1 MPELRVVAVSNDGTR
16 LVLKAADSTEYTL
29 PIDERLRA
37 AVRGDRPRLGQ
48 IEIEVESHL
57 RPRDIQA
64 RIRAGATA
72 EEVAQLAGIP
82 VDRVRRFE
90 GPVLAE
96 RAFMAERARKTPVR
110 RPGENAGP
118 QLGEAVQE
126 RLLLRGAE
134 KDTVQW
140 DSWRR
145 DDGTWEVLLVY
156 RVAGEP
162 HSASWTYD
170 PPRRL
175 VQAVDDEAR
184 SLIGESDD
192 LAAPEPSFPF
202 VPRIARLPR
211 DRPLDRAR
219 GTSRPSL
226 PPLRARRGDRASERD
241 SLTSLLEAVPSFRGD
256 MVVPGTA
263 LRARTAGGA
272 RRANR
277 RRRSPRPPRPRPV
290 PPTRTS
296 SCPARSAATATGS
309 SAPPTAR
316 PRRTASVRAAARR
329 SRAGTRSCS
338 ARGARSRSS
347 GLRQSDRSHAT
358 VSPVSACC
366 RLATVR
372 RRQVGIVRCGPVS
385 FRRGPGARATATGGR
400 APRRPGGPASE
411 DHSDH
416 EPTYRA
422 AGMPATASASTSWA
436 PETPEPQ

>member
-37 AVRGDRPRLGQ
+37 AVRNDRARLGQ

-64 RIRAGATA
+64 RIRAGASA

-110 RPGENAGP
+110 RPGENTGP

-134 KDTVQW
+134 KDTAQW

-184 SLIGESDD
+184 ALIGETDD
-192 LAAPEPSFPF
+192 SIAQEPSFPF

-211 DRPLDRAR
+211 DRPLDRALDR
-219 GTSRPSL
+219 QIERPGTAVPSSDTDDT
-226 PPLRARRGDRASERD
+226 GERD

-256 MVVPGTA
+256 MVVPERPAQPEPAAIEPAQEPDEAEEPVAPAASAGAGSAYADVLMPRSVAGHRERLTGTTDRQA
-263 LRARTAGGA
+263 EADGVRPG
-272 RRANR
+272 RRAA
-277 RRRSPRPPRPRPV
+277 V
-290 PPTRTS
+290 PS
-296 SCPARSAATATGS
+296 WDEI
-309 SAPPTAR
+309 
-316 PRRTASVRAAARR
+316 VF
-329 SRAGTRSCS
+329 GTR
-338 ARGARSRSS
+338 RKK
-347 GLRQSDRSHAT
+347 QD
-358 VSPVSACC
+358 
-366 RLATVR
+366 
-372 RRQVGIVRCGPVS
+372 
-385 FRRGPGARATATGGR
+385 
-400 APRRPGGPASE
+400 
-411 DHSDH
+411 
-416 EPTYRA
+416 
-422 AGMPATASASTSWA
+422 
-436 PETPEPQ
+436 

>member
-110 RPGENAGP
+110 RPGENSGP
-118 QLGEAVQE
+118 LLGEAVQE
-126 RLLLRGAE
+126 RLVLRGAD

-156 RVAGEP
+156 LVAGEP

-192 LAAPEPSFPF
+192 LAVPEPSFPF

-211 DRPLDRAR
+211 DRPLDRSADR
-219 GTSRPSL
+219 DRERPSL
-226 PPLRARRGDRASERD
+226 PAQSSEPAEESAGERD

-256 MVVPGTA
+256 MVVPERPA
-263 LRARTAGGA
+263 EVPEEPPAPEPAEEEPPAPAASAGSAYADVLMPRSVGSHRDRLIGA
-272 RRANR
+272 TDRQAEADGVRPGRRAA
-277 RRRSPRPPRPRPV
+277 V
-290 PPTRTS
+290 PS
-296 SCPARSAATATGS
+296 WDEI
-309 SAPPTAR
+309 
-316 PRRTASVRAAARR
+316 VF
-329 SRAGTRSCS
+329 GTR
-338 ARGARSRSS
+338 RKK
-347 GLRQSDRSHAT
+347 Q
-358 VSPVSACC
+358 
-366 RLATVR
+366 
-372 RRQVGIVRCGPVS
+372 
-385 FRRGPGARATATGGR
+385 
-400 APRRPGGPASE
+400 E
-411 DHSDH
+411 
-416 EPTYRA
+416 
-422 AGMPATASASTSWA
+422 
-436 PETPEPQ
+436 

>member
-37 AVRGDRPRLGQ
+37 AVRNDRARLGQ

-64 RIRAGATA
+64 RIRAGASA
-72 EEVAQLAGIP
+72 EEVAQFAGIP

-110 RPGENAGP
+110 RPGENTGP

-126 RLLLRGAE
+126 RLLLRGADRE
-134 KDTVQW
+134 TVQW

-170 PPRRL
+170 APRRL

-184 SLIGESDD
+184 SLIGETDD
-192 LAAPEPSFPF
+192 VAAPEPSFPF

-211 DRPLDRAR
+211 DRPLDRALDR
-219 GTSRPSL
+219 QIERPA
-226 PPLRARRGDRASERD
+226 PPPPPEPEERIGGVTASERD

-256 MVVPGTA
+256 MVVPERPAPPEPPAIEPAAQEPEAEEPPAASAGAGSAYADVLMPRAVAGHRDRLTGTTDRQA
-263 LRARTAGGA
+263 EADGVRPG
-272 RRANR
+272 RRAA
-277 RRRSPRPPRPRPV
+277 V
-290 PPTRTS
+290 PS
-296 SCPARSAATATGS
+296 WDEI
-309 SAPPTAR
+309 
-316 PRRTASVRAAARR
+316 VF
-329 SRAGTRSCS
+329 GTR
-338 ARGARSRSS
+338 RKK
-347 GLRQSDRSHAT
+347 QD
-358 VSPVSACC
+358 
-366 RLATVR
+366 
-372 RRQVGIVRCGPVS
+372 
-385 FRRGPGARATATGGR
+385 
-400 APRRPGGPASE
+400 
-411 DHSDH
+411 
-416 EPTYRA
+416 
-422 AGMPATASASTSWA
+422 
-436 PETPEPQ
+436 

>member
-37 AVRGDRPRLGQ
+37 AVRNDRARLGQ

-64 RIRAGATA
+64 RIRAGASA
-72 EEVAQLAGIP
+72 EEVAQMAGIP

-110 RPGENAGP
+110 RPGENSGP
-118 QLGEAVQE
+118 LLGEAVAE

-134 KDTVQW
+134 KDTTQW

-184 SLIGESDD
+184 SLIGETDD
-192 LAAPEPSFPF
+192 TPEPSFPF

-211 DRPLDRAR
+211 DRDRPIV
-219 GTSRPSL
+219 PS
-226 PPLRARRGDRASERD
+226 PAPEPAEESIERD

-256 MVVPGTA
+256 LVVPE
-263 LRARTAGGA
+263 
-272 RRANR
+272 
-277 RRRSPRPPRPRPV
+277 
-290 PPTRTS
+290 
-296 SCPARSAATATGS
+296 
-309 SAPPTAR
+309 
-316 PRRTASVRAAARR
+316 
-329 SRAGTRSCS
+329 
-338 ARGARSRSS
+338 
-347 GLRQSDRSHAT
+347 
-358 VSPVSACC
+358 
-366 RLATVR
+366 
-372 RRQVGIVRCGPVS
+372 
-385 FRRGPGARATATGGR
+385 RAT
-400 APRRPGGPASE
+400 PV
-411 DHSDH
+411 
-416 EPTYRA
+416 
-422 AGMPATASASTSWA
+422 
-436 PETPEPQ
+436 ETPEAEEASGATAAPEAEEPPAPAASAGSAYADVLMPRSVSGHRDRLVGSTDRQAEADGVRPGRRAAVPSWDEIVFGTRRKKKD

>member
-37 AVRGDRPRLGQ
+37 AVRNDRARLGQ

-64 RIRAGATA
+64 RIRAGASA
-72 EEVAQLAGIP
+72 EEVAQFAGIP

-110 RPGENAGP
+110 RPGENTGP

-126 RLLLRGAE
+126 RLLLRGADKE
-134 KDTVQW
+134 TVQW

-184 SLIGESDD
+184 SLIGETDD
-192 LAAPEPSFPF
+192 DAVPEPSFPF

-211 DRPLDRAR
+211 DRPLDRALDR
-219 GTSRPSL
+219 QIERPT
-226 PPLRARRGDRASERD
+226 PPAPEPEERLSGVSAGERD

-256 MVVPGTA
+256 MVVPERPQQPEPPAIEPAAQEPEADEPPAAAASAGAGSAYADVLMPRAVAGHRDRLTGTTDRQA
-263 LRARTAGGA
+263 EADGVRPG
-272 RRANR
+272 RRAA
-277 RRRSPRPPRPRPV
+277 V
-290 PPTRTS
+290 PS
-296 SCPARSAATATGS
+296 WDEI
-309 SAPPTAR
+309 
-316 PRRTASVRAAARR
+316 VF
-329 SRAGTRSCS
+329 GTR
-338 ARGARSRSS
+338 RKK
-347 GLRQSDRSHAT
+347 QD
-358 VSPVSACC
+358 
-366 RLATVR
+366 
-372 RRQVGIVRCGPVS
+372 
-385 FRRGPGARATATGGR
+385 
-400 APRRPGGPASE
+400 
-411 DHSDH
+411 
-416 EPTYRA
+416 
-422 AGMPATASASTSWA
+422 
-436 PETPEPQ
+436 

>member
-37 AVRGDRPRLGQ
+37 AVRNDRARLGQ

-64 RIRAGATA
+64 RIRAGASA

-110 RPGENAGP
+110 RPGENTGP

-126 RLLLRGAE
+126 RLLLRGAD
-134 KDTVQW
+134 KDSVQW

-156 RVAGEP
+156 LVAGEP

-192 LAAPEPSFPF
+192 TITTVPEPSFPF

-211 DRPLDRAR
+211 DRPLDRALDR
-219 GTSRPSL
+219 QLERPA
-226 PPLRARRGDRASERD
+226 PPPEPVVDESD

-256 MVVPGTA
+256 MVVPERPTAPPEPPETEPATEPEVEEPPAPAASAGAGSAYADVLMPRTVAGHRDRLTGTTDRQA
-263 LRARTAGGA
+263 EADGVRPG
-272 RRANR
+272 RRAA
-277 RRRSPRPPRPRPV
+277 V
-290 PPTRTS
+290 PS
-296 SCPARSAATATGS
+296 WDEI
-309 SAPPTAR
+309 
-316 PRRTASVRAAARR
+316 VF
-329 SRAGTRSCS
+329 GTR
-338 ARGARSRSS
+338 RKK
-347 GLRQSDRSHAT
+347 QD
-358 VSPVSACC
+358 
-366 RLATVR
+366 
-372 RRQVGIVRCGPVS
+372 
-385 FRRGPGARATATGGR
+385 
-400 APRRPGGPASE
+400 
-411 DHSDH
+411 
-416 EPTYRA
+416 
-422 AGMPATASASTSWA
+422 
-436 PETPEPQ
+436 

>member
-16 LVLKAADSTEYTL
+16 LVLKAADATEYTL

-110 RPGENAGP
+110 RPGENSGP
-118 QLGEAVQE
+118 LLGEAVQE
-126 RLLLRGAE
+126 RLLLRGAD

-162 HSASWTYD
+162 HAASWTYD

-192 LAAPEPSFPF
+192 PAVPEPSFPF

-211 DRPLDRAR
+211 DRPLDRSLDR
-219 GTSRPSL
+219 ERPSL
-226 PPLRARRGDRASERD
+226 PAPAPEPAEESVGERD

-256 MVVPGTA
+256 MVVPERPAEPTEEPVA
-263 LRARTAGGA
+263 EPAAEEPPAPAASAGSAYADVLMPRSVGSHRDRLVGA
-272 RRANR
+272 TDRQAEADGVRPGRRAA
-277 RRRSPRPPRPRPV
+277 V
-290 PPTRTS
+290 PS
-296 SCPARSAATATGS
+296 WDEI
-309 SAPPTAR
+309 
-316 PRRTASVRAAARR
+316 VF
-329 SRAGTRSCS
+329 GTR
-338 ARGARSRSS
+338 RKK
-347 GLRQSDRSHAT
+347 Q
-358 VSPVSACC
+358 
-366 RLATVR
+366 
-372 RRQVGIVRCGPVS
+372 
-385 FRRGPGARATATGGR
+385 
-400 APRRPGGPASE
+400 E
-411 DHSDH
+411 
-416 EPTYRA
+416 
-422 AGMPATASASTSWA
+422 
-436 PETPEPQ
+436 

>member
-72 EEVAQLAGIP
+72 EEVAQMAGIP

-110 RPGENAGP
+110 RPGENSGP
-118 QLGEAVQE
+118 PLGEAVQE
-126 RLLLRGAE
+126 RLLLRGAD

-184 SLIGESDD
+184 SLIGETDD
-192 LAAPEPSFPF
+192 LSAPEPSFPF

-211 DRPLDRAR
+211 DRPLDRPER
-219 GTSRPSL
+219 ERPSL
-226 PPLRARRGDRASERD
+226 PAQASEPLEETTGERD

-256 MVVPGTA
+256 LVVPELPPAETEEEA
-263 LRARTAGGA
+263 VVVAEVEEEEPPASAASAGSAYADVLMPRSVGSHRDRLIGA
-272 RRANR
+272 TDRQAEADGVRPGRRAA
-277 RRRSPRPPRPRPV
+277 V
-290 PPTRTS
+290 PS
-296 SCPARSAATATGS
+296 WDEI
-309 SAPPTAR
+309 
-316 PRRTASVRAAARR
+316 VF
-329 SRAGTRSCS
+329 GTR
-338 ARGARSRSS
+338 RKK
-347 GLRQSDRSHAT
+347 Q
-358 VSPVSACC
+358 
-366 RLATVR
+366 
-372 RRQVGIVRCGPVS
+372 
-385 FRRGPGARATATGGR
+385 
-400 APRRPGGPASE
+400 E
-411 DHSDH
+411 
-416 EPTYRA
+416 
-422 AGMPATASASTSWA
+422 
-436 PETPEPQ
+436 

>member
-37 AVRGDRPRLGQ
+37 AVRNDRARLGQ

-64 RIRAGATA
+64 RIRAGASA

-96 RAFMAERARKTPVR
+96 RAFMAERARKTAVR

-156 RVAGEP
+156 RVAGEA

-184 SLIGESDD
+184 ALIGDTDD
-192 LAAPEPSFPF
+192 TVIAQEPSFPF

-211 DRPLDRAR
+211 DRQERAAL
-219 GTSRPSL
+219 GPGPS
-226 PPLRARRGDRASERD
+226 AAEETAETEERD
-241 SLTSLLEAVPSFRGD
+241 SLTSLLEAVPNFRGD
-256 MVVPGTA
+256 LVVPERPVQPEPPA
-263 LRARTAGGA
+263 AEPVRQDQESDAEEPVAPAASAGGA
-272 RRANR
+272 GAGTAYADVLMPRSVSGHRDRLTGTTDRQAEADGVRPGRRAA
-277 RRRSPRPPRPRPV
+277 V
-290 PPTRTS
+290 PS
-296 SCPARSAATATGS
+296 WDEI
-309 SAPPTAR
+309 
-316 PRRTASVRAAARR
+316 VF
-329 SRAGTRSCS
+329 GTR
-338 ARGARSRSS
+338 RKKK
-347 GLRQSDRSHAT
+347 
-358 VSPVSACC
+358 
-366 RLATVR
+366 
-372 RRQVGIVRCGPVS
+372 
-385 FRRGPGARATATGGR
+385 
-400 APRRPGGPASE
+400 E
-411 DHSDH
+411 
-416 EPTYRA
+416 
-422 AGMPATASASTSWA
+422 
-436 PETPEPQ
+436 

>member
-1 MPELRVVAVSNDGTR
+1 MTSAGTTREVPMPELRVVAVSNDGTR

-37 AVRGDRPRLGQ
+37 AVRNDRARLGQ

-64 RIRAGATA
+64 RIRAGASA

-110 RPGENAGP
+110 RPGENTGP
-118 QLGEAVQE
+118 QLGEAVAE

-134 KDTVQW
+134 KDTTQW

-184 SLIGESDD
+184 ALIGEADD
-192 LAAPEPSFPF
+192 TPEPSFPF

-211 DRPLDRAR
+211 DRDRDRDRDRMSAER
-219 GTSRPSL
+219 GGEESDSAPVS
-226 PPLRARRGDRASERD
+226 ASASADEGVGGERD
-241 SLTSLLEAVPSFRGD
+241 SLTSLLEAVPNFRGD
-256 MVVPGTA
+256 MVVPEAPVASAAQQDEPDEEPEAVEPPAPAASAGSAYADVLMPRSVAGHRDRLTGTTDRQA
-263 LRARTAGGA
+263 EADGVRPG
-272 RRANR
+272 RRAA
-277 RRRSPRPPRPRPV
+277 V
-290 PPTRTS
+290 PS
-296 SCPARSAATATGS
+296 WDEI
-309 SAPPTAR
+309 
-316 PRRTASVRAAARR
+316 VF
-329 SRAGTRSCS
+329 GTR
-338 ARGARSRSS
+338 RKK
-347 GLRQSDRSHAT
+347 Q
-358 VSPVSACC
+358 
-366 RLATVR
+366 
-372 RRQVGIVRCGPVS
+372 
-385 FRRGPGARATATGGR
+385 
-400 APRRPGGPASE
+400 E
-411 DHSDH
+411 
-416 EPTYRA
+416 
-422 AGMPATASASTSWA
+422 
-436 PETPEPQ
+436 

>member
-37 AVRGDRPRLGQ
+37 AVRNDRARLGQ

-64 RIRAGATA
+64 RIRAGASA
-72 EEVAQLAGIP
+72 EEVAQFAGIP

-110 RPGENAGP
+110 RPGENTGP

-126 RLLLRGAE
+126 RLLLRGADRE
-134 KDTVQW
+134 TVQW

-170 PPRRL
+170 APRRL

-184 SLIGESDD
+184 SLIGETDD
-192 LAAPEPSFPF
+192 VAAPEPSFPF

-211 DRPLDRAR
+211 DRPLDRALDR
-219 GTSRPSL
+219 QMERPA
-226 PPLRARRGDRASERD
+226 PPPAPEPEERIGGVTASERD

-256 MVVPGTA
+256 MVVPERPAPPEPPAIEPAAQEPEADDPPAPAASAGAGSAYADVLMPRAVAGHRDRLTGTTDRQA
-263 LRARTAGGA
+263 EADGVRPG
-272 RRANR
+272 RRAA
-277 RRRSPRPPRPRPV
+277 V
-290 PPTRTS
+290 PS
-296 SCPARSAATATGS
+296 WDEI
-309 SAPPTAR
+309 
-316 PRRTASVRAAARR
+316 VF
-329 SRAGTRSCS
+329 GTR
-338 ARGARSRSS
+338 RKK
-347 GLRQSDRSHAT
+347 QD
-358 VSPVSACC
+358 
-366 RLATVR
+366 
-372 RRQVGIVRCGPVS
+372 
-385 FRRGPGARATATGGR
+385 
-400 APRRPGGPASE
+400 
-411 DHSDH
+411 
-416 EPTYRA
+416 
-422 AGMPATASASTSWA
+422 
-436 PETPEPQ
+436 

>member
-37 AVRGDRPRLGQ
+37 AVRNDRARLGQ

-64 RIRAGATA
+64 RIRAGASA

-110 RPGENAGP
+110 RPGENSGP

-156 RVAGEP
+156 RVAGEV
-162 HSASWTYD
+162 HTASWTYD

-184 SLIGESDD
+184 ALIGETDD
-192 LAAPEPSFPF
+192 TIAAAPEPSFPF

-211 DRPLDRAR
+211 DRPLDRALDR
-219 GTSRPSL
+219 QIDRSDRQL
-226 PPLRARRGDRASERD
+226 ERAPAPVEPEEERD

-256 MVVPGTA
+256 MVVPEPPDTEPSEEVEAEEPPAPAASAGA
-263 LRARTAGGA
+263 GSAYADVLMPRAVSGHRDRLHGA
-272 RRANR
+272 TDRQAEADGVRPGRRAA
-277 RRRSPRPPRPRPV
+277 V
-290 PPTRTS
+290 PS
-296 SCPARSAATATGS
+296 WDEI
-309 SAPPTAR
+309 
-316 PRRTASVRAAARR
+316 VF
-329 SRAGTRSCS
+329 GTR
-338 ARGARSRSS
+338 RKK
-347 GLRQSDRSHAT
+347 QD
-358 VSPVSACC
+358 
-366 RLATVR
+366 
-372 RRQVGIVRCGPVS
+372 
-385 FRRGPGARATATGGR
+385 
-400 APRRPGGPASE
+400 
-411 DHSDH
+411 
-416 EPTYRA
+416 
-422 AGMPATASASTSWA
+422 
-436 PETPEPQ
+436 

>member
-110 RPGENAGP
+110 RPGENSGP
-118 QLGEAVQE
+118 PLGEAVQE

-192 LAAPEPSFPF
+192 LAVPEPSFPF

-211 DRPLDRAR
+211 ERSMDRALER
-219 GTSRPSL
+219 TDRERPSL
-226 PPLRARRGDRASERD
+226 PAQSSEPAEENTGERD

-256 MVVPGTA
+256 MVVPERNPEAPDEPGEEAA
-263 LRARTAGGA
+263 LEEPPAPAASAGSAYADVLMPRSVGSHRDRLTGA
-272 RRANR
+272 TDRQAEADGVRPGRRAA
-277 RRRSPRPPRPRPV
+277 V
-290 PPTRTS
+290 PS
-296 SCPARSAATATGS
+296 WDEI
-309 SAPPTAR
+309 
-316 PRRTASVRAAARR
+316 VF
-329 SRAGTRSCS
+329 GTR
-338 ARGARSRSS
+338 RKK
-347 GLRQSDRSHAT
+347 Q
-358 VSPVSACC
+358 
-366 RLATVR
+366 
-372 RRQVGIVRCGPVS
+372 
-385 FRRGPGARATATGGR
+385 
-400 APRRPGGPASE
+400 E
-411 DHSDH
+411 
-416 EPTYRA
+416 
-422 AGMPATASASTSWA
+422 
-436 PETPEPQ
+436 

>member
-37 AVRGDRPRLGQ
+37 AVRNDRARLGQ

-64 RIRAGATA
+64 RIRAGASA
-72 EEVAQLAGIP
+72 EEVAQFAGIP

-110 RPGENAGP
+110 RPGENTGP

-126 RLLLRGAE
+126 RLLLRGADR
-134 KDTVQW
+134 DTVQW

-156 RVAGEP
+156 RVASEP

-184 SLIGESDD
+184 SLIGETDD
-192 LAAPEPSFPF
+192 VAAPEPSFPF

-211 DRPLDRAR
+211 DRPLDR
-219 GTSRPSL
+219 SL
-226 PPLRARRGDRASERD
+226 DRQLERSAAPLSEPEERVGGVSASERD

-256 MVVPGTA
+256 MIVPELPSQPEPPALEPASQAEPEADEPPAAAASAAGAGSAYADVLMPRAVAGHRDRLTGTTDRQA
-263 LRARTAGGA
+263 EADGVRPG
-272 RRANR
+272 RRAA
-277 RRRSPRPPRPRPV
+277 V
-290 PPTRTS
+290 PS
-296 SCPARSAATATGS
+296 WDEI
-309 SAPPTAR
+309 
-316 PRRTASVRAAARR
+316 VF
-329 SRAGTRSCS
+329 GTR
-338 ARGARSRSS
+338 RKK
-347 GLRQSDRSHAT
+347 QD
-358 VSPVSACC
+358 
-366 RLATVR
+366 
-372 RRQVGIVRCGPVS
+372 
-385 FRRGPGARATATGGR
+385 
-400 APRRPGGPASE
+400 
-411 DHSDH
+411 
-416 EPTYRA
+416 
-422 AGMPATASASTSWA
+422 
-436 PETPEPQ
+436 

>member
-37 AVRGDRPRLGQ
+37 AVRNDRARLGQ

-64 RIRAGATA
+64 RIRAGASA
-72 EEVAQLAGIP
+72 EEVAQFAGIP

-110 RPGENAGP
+110 RPGENTGP

-126 RLLLRGAE
+126 RLLLRGADKE
-134 KDTVQW
+134 TVQW

-184 SLIGESDD
+184 SLIGETDD
-192 LAAPEPSFPF
+192 VAAPEPSFPF

-211 DRPLDRAR
+211 DRPLDRALDR
-219 GTSRPSL
+219 QIERPA
-226 PPLRARRGDRASERD
+226 PPPPPEPEERIGGVTASERD

-256 MVVPGTA
+256 MVVPERPLPPEPPAIEPAVQEPEAEEPPAASAGAGSAYADVLMPRAVAGHRDRLTGTTDRQA
-263 LRARTAGGA
+263 EADGVRPG
-272 RRANR
+272 RRAA
-277 RRRSPRPPRPRPV
+277 V
-290 PPTRTS
+290 PS
-296 SCPARSAATATGS
+296 WDEI
-309 SAPPTAR
+309 
-316 PRRTASVRAAARR
+316 VF
-329 SRAGTRSCS
+329 GTR
-338 ARGARSRSS
+338 RKK
-347 GLRQSDRSHAT
+347 QD
-358 VSPVSACC
+358 
-366 RLATVR
+366 
-372 RRQVGIVRCGPVS
+372 
-385 FRRGPGARATATGGR
+385 
-400 APRRPGGPASE
+400 
-411 DHSDH
+411 
-416 EPTYRA
+416 
-422 AGMPATASASTSWA
+422 
-436 PETPEPQ
+436 

>member
-37 AVRGDRPRLGQ
+37 AVRNDRARLGQ

-64 RIRAGATA
+64 RIRAGASA

-110 RPGENAGP
+110 RPGENTGP
-118 QLGEAVQE
+118 QLGEAVAE
-126 RLLLRGAE
+126 RLLLRGAD
-134 KDTVQW
+134 KDSVQW

-156 RVAGEP
+156 RVATEP

-184 SLIGESDD
+184 ALIGETDD
-192 LAAPEPSFPF
+192 SPEPSFPF

-211 DRPLDRAR
+211 DRPLDR
-219 GTSRPSL
+219 TLDRPQTAER
-226 PPLRARRGDRASERD
+226 PASPATPEEEVPAASASAAVEETEERDPRD

-256 MVVPGTA
+256 LVVPEPKTPPDDEPATEPEVEEEAAPAASAGAGSAYADVLMPRAVAGHRDRLTGTTDRQA
-263 LRARTAGGA
+263 EADGVRPG
-272 RRANR
+272 RRAA
-277 RRRSPRPPRPRPV
+277 V
-290 PPTRTS
+290 PS
-296 SCPARSAATATGS
+296 WDEI
-309 SAPPTAR
+309 
-316 PRRTASVRAAARR
+316 VF
-329 SRAGTRSCS
+329 GTRRKKPD
-338 ARGARSRSS
+338 A
-347 GLRQSDRSHAT
+347 
-358 VSPVSACC
+358 
-366 RLATVR
+366 
-372 RRQVGIVRCGPVS
+372 
-385 FRRGPGARATATGGR
+385 
-400 APRRPGGPASE
+400 
-411 DHSDH
+411 
-416 EPTYRA
+416 
-422 AGMPATASASTSWA
+422 
-436 PETPEPQ
+436 

>member
-37 AVRGDRPRLGQ
+37 AVRNDRARLGQ

-64 RIRAGATA
+64 RIRAGASA
-72 EEVAQLAGIP
+72 EEVAQFAGIP

-110 RPGENAGP
+110 RPGENTGP

-126 RLLLRGAE
+126 RLLLRGADKE
-134 KDTVQW
+134 TVQW

-184 SLIGESDD
+184 SLIGETDD
-192 LAAPEPSFPF
+192 VAAPEPSFPF

-211 DRPLDRAR
+211 DRPLDRALDR
-219 GTSRPSL
+219 QMERPTA
-226 PPLRARRGDRASERD
+226 PPPPPEPEEHISAGERD

-256 MVVPGTA
+256 MVVPERPTQPEPPAIEPAAQEPEADEPPAAAASAGAGSAYADVLMPRAVAGHRDRLTGTTDRQA
-263 LRARTAGGA
+263 EADGVRPG
-272 RRANR
+272 RRAA
-277 RRRSPRPPRPRPV
+277 V
-290 PPTRTS
+290 PTWDEI
-296 SCPARSAATATGS
+296 
-309 SAPPTAR
+309 
-316 PRRTASVRAAARR
+316 VF
-329 SRAGTRSCS
+329 GTR
-338 ARGARSRSS
+338 RKK
-347 GLRQSDRSHAT
+347 QD
-358 VSPVSACC
+358 
-366 RLATVR
+366 
-372 RRQVGIVRCGPVS
+372 
-385 FRRGPGARATATGGR
+385 
-400 APRRPGGPASE
+400 
-411 DHSDH
+411 
-416 EPTYRA
+416 
-422 AGMPATASASTSWA
+422 
-436 PETPEPQ
+436 

>member
-37 AVRGDRPRLGQ
+37 AVRNDRARLGQ

-64 RIRAGATA
+64 RIRAGASA

-110 RPGENAGP
+110 RPGENSGP

-134 KDTVQW
+134 KDTTQW

-156 RVAGEP
+156 RVAGEV
-162 HSASWTYD
+162 HTASWTYD

-184 SLIGESDD
+184 ALIGETDD
-192 LAAPEPSFPF
+192 TIAAAPEPSFPF

-211 DRPLDRAR
+211 DRPLDRALDR
-219 GTSRPSL
+219 QIDRSDRQL
-226 PPLRARRGDRASERD
+226 ERAHAAVEPEDERD

-256 MVVPGTA
+256 MIVPDQPDSEPSEEVEAEEPPAPAASAGAGSAYADVLMPRAVSGHRDRLTGTTDRQA
-263 LRARTAGGA
+263 EADGVRPG
-272 RRANR
+272 RRAA
-277 RRRSPRPPRPRPV
+277 V
-290 PPTRTS
+290 PS
-296 SCPARSAATATGS
+296 WDEI
-309 SAPPTAR
+309 
-316 PRRTASVRAAARR
+316 VF
-329 SRAGTRSCS
+329 GTR
-338 ARGARSRSS
+338 RKK
-347 GLRQSDRSHAT
+347 QD
-358 VSPVSACC
+358 
-366 RLATVR
+366 
-372 RRQVGIVRCGPVS
+372 
-385 FRRGPGARATATGGR
+385 
-400 APRRPGGPASE
+400 
-411 DHSDH
+411 
-416 EPTYRA
+416 
-422 AGMPATASASTSWA
+422 
-436 PETPEPQ
+436 

>member
-110 RPGENAGP
+110 RPGENSGP
-118 QLGEAVQE
+118 LLGEAVQE

-175 VQAVDDEAR
+175 VQAFDDEAR

-192 LAAPEPSFPF
+192 LGSPEPSFPF

-211 DRPLDRAR
+211 DRPLDRALER
-219 GTSRPSL
+219 GPSL
-226 PPLRARRGDRASERD
+226 PSQAPEPAEESTGERD

-256 MVVPGTA
+256 LVVPERPAESTEEPPETEPEA
-263 LRARTAGGA
+263 EEPPAPAASAGSAYADVLMPRSVASHRDRLVGA
-272 RRANR
+272 TDRQAEADGVRPGRRAA
-277 RRRSPRPPRPRPV
+277 V
-290 PPTRTS
+290 PS
-296 SCPARSAATATGS
+296 WDEI
-309 SAPPTAR
+309 
-316 PRRTASVRAAARR
+316 VF
-329 SRAGTRSCS
+329 GTR
-338 ARGARSRSS
+338 RKK
-347 GLRQSDRSHAT
+347 Q
-358 VSPVSACC
+358 
-366 RLATVR
+366 
-372 RRQVGIVRCGPVS
+372 
-385 FRRGPGARATATGGR
+385 
-400 APRRPGGPASE
+400 E
-411 DHSDH
+411 
-416 EPTYRA
+416 
-422 AGMPATASASTSWA
+422 
-436 PETPEPQ
+436 

>member
-16 LVLKAADSTEYTL
+16 LVLKAGDSTEYTL

-37 AVRGDRPRLGQ
+37 AVRNDRARLNQ

-64 RIRAGATA
+64 RIRAGASA

-110 RPGENAGP
+110 RPGENTGP

-126 RLLLRGAE
+126 RLSLRGAE
-134 KDTVQW
+134 KESVQW

-156 RVAGEP
+156 LVAGEP

-175 VQAVDDEAR
+175 VVAVDDEAR

-192 LAAPEPSFPF
+192 LPATPEPSFPF

-211 DRPLDRAR
+211 DRPLDRALDR
-219 GTSRPSL
+219 QLERPT
-226 PPLRARRGDRASERD
+226 PPPAPDPEEERD
-241 SLTSLLEAVPSFRGD
+241 TLTSLLEAVPSFRGD
-256 MVVPGTA
+256 MVVPERTTEVPPAEDEAAEPPAPAASAGAGSAYADVLMPRTVAGHRDRLTGTTDRQA
-263 LRARTAGGA
+263 EADGVRPG
-272 RRANR
+272 RRAA
-277 RRRSPRPPRPRPV
+277 V
-290 PPTRTS
+290 PS
-296 SCPARSAATATGS
+296 WDEI
-309 SAPPTAR
+309 
-316 PRRTASVRAAARR
+316 VF
-329 SRAGTRSCS
+329 GTR
-338 ARGARSRSS
+338 RKK
-347 GLRQSDRSHAT
+347 Q
-358 VSPVSACC
+358 
-366 RLATVR
+366 
-372 RRQVGIVRCGPVS
+372 
-385 FRRGPGARATATGGR
+385 
-400 APRRPGGPASE
+400 E
-411 DHSDH
+411 
-416 EPTYRA
+416 
-422 AGMPATASASTSWA
+422 
-436 PETPEPQ
+436 

>member
-64 RIRAGATA
+64 RIRAGASA

-126 RLLLRGAE
+126 RLTLRGAD

-156 RVAGEP
+156 VVAGEP

-192 LAAPEPSFPF
+192 LASTPEPSFPF

-211 DRPLDRAR
+211 DRPLDRALE
-219 GTSRPSL
+219 RPERPAL
-226 PPLRARRGDRASERD
+226 PSPEPVEESERD

-256 MVVPGTA
+256 MVVPERPSEPPEEPA
-263 LRARTAGGA
+263 VEPEAEEPPAPAASAGSAYADVLMPRSVGA
-272 RRANR
+272 HRDRLIGSTDRQAEADGVRPGRRAA
-277 RRRSPRPPRPRPV
+277 V
-290 PPTRTS
+290 PS
-296 SCPARSAATATGS
+296 WDEI
-309 SAPPTAR
+309 
-316 PRRTASVRAAARR
+316 VF
-329 SRAGTRSCS
+329 GTR
-338 ARGARSRSS
+338 RKK
-347 GLRQSDRSHAT
+347 Q
-358 VSPVSACC
+358 
-366 RLATVR
+366 
-372 RRQVGIVRCGPVS
+372 
-385 FRRGPGARATATGGR
+385 
-400 APRRPGGPASE
+400 E
-411 DHSDH
+411 
-416 EPTYRA
+416 
-422 AGMPATASASTSWA
+422 
-436 PETPEPQ
+436 

>member
-37 AVRGDRPRLGQ
+37 AVRNDRARLGQ

-64 RIRAGATA
+64 RIRAGASA
-72 EEVAQLAGIP
+72 EEVAQFAGIP

-110 RPGENAGP
+110 RPGENTGP

-126 RLLLRGAE
+126 RLLLRGADKE
-134 KDTVQW
+134 TVQW

-184 SLIGESDD
+184 SLIGETDD
-192 LAAPEPSFPF
+192 VAAPEPSFPF

-211 DRPLDRAR
+211 DRPLDRALDR
-219 GTSRPSL
+219 QIERPT
-226 PPLRARRGDRASERD
+226 PPAPEPEERISGVSAGERD

-256 MVVPGTA
+256 MVVPERPQQPEPPAIEPAAQEPVADEPPAAAASAGAGSAYADVLMPRAVAGHRDRLTGTTDRQA
-263 LRARTAGGA
+263 EADGVRPG
-272 RRANR
+272 RRAA
-277 RRRSPRPPRPRPV
+277 V
-290 PPTRTS
+290 PS
-296 SCPARSAATATGS
+296 WDEI
-309 SAPPTAR
+309 
-316 PRRTASVRAAARR
+316 VF
-329 SRAGTRSCS
+329 GTR
-338 ARGARSRSS
+338 RKK
-347 GLRQSDRSHAT
+347 QD
-358 VSPVSACC
+358 
-366 RLATVR
+366 
-372 RRQVGIVRCGPVS
+372 
-385 FRRGPGARATATGGR
+385 
-400 APRRPGGPASE
+400 
-411 DHSDH
+411 
-416 EPTYRA
+416 
-422 AGMPATASASTSWA
+422 
-436 PETPEPQ
+436 

>member
-37 AVRGDRPRLGQ
+37 AVRNDRARLGQ

-64 RIRAGATA
+64 RIRAGASA
-72 EEVAQLAGIP
+72 EEVAQFAGIP

-110 RPGENAGP
+110 RPGENTGP
-118 QLGEAVQE
+118 QLGEAVKE
-126 RLLLRGAE
+126 RLLLRGADKE
-134 KDTVQW
+134 TVQW

-184 SLIGESDD
+184 SLIGETDD
-192 LAAPEPSFPF
+192 AAPEPSFPF

-211 DRPLDRAR
+211 DRPLDRTLDR
-219 GTSRPSL
+219 QIERHVERPVPAPEPEEYVSS
-226 PPLRARRGDRASERD
+226 ASAGERD

-256 MVVPGTA
+256 MVVPERPVQPEPPALEPAAEESEADEEPAAAASAGAGSAYADVLMPRAVAGHRDRLTGTTDRQA
-263 LRARTAGGA
+263 EADGVRPG
-272 RRANR
+272 RRAA
-277 RRRSPRPPRPRPV
+277 V
-290 PPTRTS
+290 PS
-296 SCPARSAATATGS
+296 WDEI
-309 SAPPTAR
+309 
-316 PRRTASVRAAARR
+316 VF
-329 SRAGTRSCS
+329 GTR
-338 ARGARSRSS
+338 RKK
-347 GLRQSDRSHAT
+347 QD
-358 VSPVSACC
+358 
-366 RLATVR
+366 
-372 RRQVGIVRCGPVS
+372 
-385 FRRGPGARATATGGR
+385 
-400 APRRPGGPASE
+400 
-411 DHSDH
+411 
-416 EPTYRA
+416 
-422 AGMPATASASTSWA
+422 
-436 PETPEPQ
+436 

>member
-37 AVRGDRPRLGQ
+37 AVRNDRARLGQ

-64 RIRAGATA
+64 RIRAGASA
-72 EEVAQLAGIP
+72 EEVAQMGGIP
-82 VDRVRRFE
+82 VERVRRFE

-96 RAFMAERARKTPVR
+96 RAFMAERARKTSVR
-110 RPGENAGP
+110 RQGETTGP
-118 QLGEAVQE
+118 QLGEAVAE

-134 KDTVQW
+134 KDTVLW

-184 SLIGESDD
+184 SLIGET
-192 LAAPEPSFPF
+192 AQTQAQEPSFPF

-211 DRPLDRAR
+211 DRPLDRSLDRQIDRSDREAR
-219 GTSRPSL
+219 AEE
-226 PPLRARRGDRASERD
+226 RAEPEERD

-256 MVVPGTA
+256 MVVPAPPMNPPDAAPAAEIPEESVEEAAPAASAGAGSAYADVLMPRAVAGHRDRLVGTTDRQA
-263 LRARTAGGA
+263 EADGVRPG
-272 RRANR
+272 RRATVPSWDEIVFGSR
-277 RRRSPRPPRPRPV
+277 RKK
-290 PPTRTS
+290 
-296 SCPARSAATATGS
+296 
-309 SAPPTAR
+309 
-316 PRRTASVRAAARR
+316 
-329 SRAGTRSCS
+329 
-338 ARGARSRSS
+338 
-347 GLRQSDRSHAT
+347 
-358 VSPVSACC
+358 
-366 RLATVR
+366 
-372 RRQVGIVRCGPVS
+372 
-385 FRRGPGARATATGGR
+385 
-400 APRRPGGPASE
+400 E
-411 DHSDH
+411 
-416 EPTYRA
+416 
-422 AGMPATASASTSWA
+422 
-436 PETPEPQ
+436 

>member
-64 RIRAGATA
+64 RIRAGASA

-110 RPGENAGP
+110 RPGENTGP

-126 RLLLRGAE
+126 RLLLRGAD

-156 RVAGEP
+156 RVATEP

-184 SLIGESDD
+184 SLIGETDD
-192 LAAPEPSFPF
+192 IAAPEPSFPF

-211 DRPLDRAR
+211 DRPADRPLDRALDR
-219 GTSRPSL
+219 QLDRPSI
-226 PPLRARRGDRASERD
+226 PPAPVDPPEEGTGAAAAVAEQERD

-256 MVVPGTA
+256 MVVPERPSVTA
-263 LRARTAGGA
+263 ATELPPAAADEPEQEPDAEEPPAASAGAGA
-272 RRANR
+272 AYADVLMPRSVASHRDRLVGSTDRQAEADGVRPGRRAA
-277 RRRSPRPPRPRPV
+277 V
-290 PPTRTS
+290 PS
-296 SCPARSAATATGS
+296 WDEI
-309 SAPPTAR
+309 
-316 PRRTASVRAAARR
+316 VF
-329 SRAGTRSCS
+329 GTR
-338 ARGARSRSS
+338 RKK
-347 GLRQSDRSHAT
+347 Q
-358 VSPVSACC
+358 
-366 RLATVR
+366 
-372 RRQVGIVRCGPVS
+372 
-385 FRRGPGARATATGGR
+385 
-400 APRRPGGPASE
+400 E
-411 DHSDH
+411 
-416 EPTYRA
+416 
-422 AGMPATASASTSWA
+422 
-436 PETPEPQ
+436 

>member
-37 AVRGDRPRLGQ
+37 AIRNDRARLGQ

-64 RIRAGATA
+64 RIRAGASA

-110 RPGENAGP
+110 RPGENTGP
-118 QLGEAVQE
+118 QLGEAVSE
-126 RLLLRGAE
+126 RLLLRGAD
-134 KDTVQW
+134 KDSAQW

-162 HSASWTYD
+162 RSATWTYD

-184 SLIGESDD
+184 ALIGESDD
-192 LAAPEPSFPF
+192 TPEPSFPF

-211 DRPLDRAR
+211 DRPLDRALDR
-219 GTSRPSL
+219 QMPERPGEDREREREA
-226 PPLRARRGDRASERD
+226 RAEEATGERERD

-256 MVVPGTA
+256 MVVPDSAKAPQKEETEQAEVEEPPAPAASAGAGAGSAYADVLMPRAVAGHRDRLTGTTDRQA
-263 LRARTAGGA
+263 EADGVRPG
-272 RRANR
+272 RRAA
-277 RRRSPRPPRPRPV
+277 V
-290 PPTRTS
+290 PS
-296 SCPARSAATATGS
+296 WDEI
-309 SAPPTAR
+309 
-316 PRRTASVRAAARR
+316 VF
-329 SRAGTRSCS
+329 GTR
-338 ARGARSRSS
+338 RKK
-347 GLRQSDRSHAT
+347 
-358 VSPVSACC
+358 
-366 RLATVR
+366 
-372 RRQVGIVRCGPVS
+372 
-385 FRRGPGARATATGGR
+385 
-400 APRRPGGPASE
+400 
-411 DHSDH
+411 
-416 EPTYRA
+416 
-422 AGMPATASASTSWA
+422 
-436 PETPEPQ
+436 PE

>member
-64 RIRAGATA
+64 RIRAGASA
-72 EEVAQLAGIP
+72 EEVAQFAGIP

-110 RPGENAGP
+110 RPGENTGP

-126 RLLLRGAE
+126 RLLLRGADKE
-134 KDTVQW
+134 SVQW

-156 RVAGEP
+156 RVATEP

-184 SLIGESDD
+184 SLIGETDD
-192 LAAPEPSFPF
+192 IAAPEPSFPF

-211 DRPLDRAR
+211 DRPPERPLDAALDRQ
-219 GTSRPSL
+219 L
-226 PPLRARRGDRASERD
+226 DRQSIPASPAEPAEETDGVVPVVAEQERD

-256 MVVPGTA
+256 MVVPE
-263 LRARTAGGA
+263 
-272 RRANR
+272 
-277 RRRSPRPPRPRPV
+277 RP
-290 PPTRTS
+290 S
-296 SCPARSAATATGS
+296 AAATAELPPPAQEEPEQEPEVEEPPAASAGAGS
-309 SAPPTAR
+309 AYADVLMPRSVASHRDRLVGSTDRQAKPTACDPGR
-316 PRRTASVRAAARR
+316 RAAVP
-329 SRAGTRSCS
+329 SWDEIVFGTR
-338 ARGARSRSS
+338 RKK
-347 GLRQSDRSHAT
+347 Q
-358 VSPVSACC
+358 
-366 RLATVR
+366 
-372 RRQVGIVRCGPVS
+372 
-385 FRRGPGARATATGGR
+385 
-400 APRRPGGPASE
+400 E
-411 DHSDH
+411 
-416 EPTYRA
+416 
-422 AGMPATASASTSWA
+422 
-436 PETPEPQ
+436 

>member
-64 RIRAGATA
+64 RIRAGASA
-72 EEVAQLAGIP
+72 EEVASLAGIP

-110 RPGENAGP
+110 RPGENTGP

-126 RLLLRGAE
+126 RLLLRGADKE
-134 KDTVQW
+134 SVQW

-156 RVAGEP
+156 RVATEP

-184 SLIGESDD
+184 ALIGETDD
-192 LAAPEPSFPF
+192 IAAPEPTFPF

-211 DRPLDRAR
+211 DRPPERALDRAA
-219 GTSRPSL
+219 PA
-226 PPLRARRGDRASERD
+226 PEPAEEPASTGGAIAEQERD

-256 MVVPGTA
+256 MVVPERPTTA
-263 LRARTAGGA
+263 PSELPSAPQDEPEQEPEAEE
-272 RRANR
+272 
-277 RRRSPRPPRPRPV
+277 P
-290 PPTRTS
+290 
-296 SCPARSAATATGS
+296 AATAASAGS
-309 SAPPTAR
+309 AYADVLMPRAVASHRERLVGSTDRQAEADGVR
-316 PRRTASVRAAARR
+316 PGRRAAVP
-329 SRAGTRSCS
+329 SWDEIVFGTR
-338 ARGARSRSS
+338 RKK
-347 GLRQSDRSHAT
+347 Q
-358 VSPVSACC
+358 
-366 RLATVR
+366 
-372 RRQVGIVRCGPVS
+372 
-385 FRRGPGARATATGGR
+385 
-400 APRRPGGPASE
+400 E
-411 DHSDH
+411 
-416 EPTYRA
+416 
-422 AGMPATASASTSWA
+422 
-436 PETPEPQ
+436 

>member
-37 AVRGDRPRLGQ
+37 AVRNDRARLGQ

-64 RIRAGATA
+64 RIRAGASA
-72 EEVAQLAGIP
+72 EEVAQFAGIP

-110 RPGENAGP
+110 RPGENTGP

-126 RLLLRGAE
+126 RLLLRGADKE
-134 KDTVQW
+134 SVQW

-156 RVAGEP
+156 LVAGEP

-192 LAAPEPSFPF
+192 TITTVPEPSFPF

-211 DRPLDRAR
+211 DRPLDRALDR
-219 GTSRPSL
+219 QLERPS
-226 PPLRARRGDRASERD
+226 PPPPPEPVVDDSD

-256 MVVPGTA
+256 MVVPERPSLPPEPPETDPAAEPEVEEPPAPAASAGAGAAYADVLMPRTVAGHRDRLTGTTDRQA
-263 LRARTAGGA
+263 EADGVRPG
-272 RRANR
+272 RRAA
-277 RRRSPRPPRPRPV
+277 V
-290 PPTRTS
+290 PS
-296 SCPARSAATATGS
+296 WDEI
-309 SAPPTAR
+309 
-316 PRRTASVRAAARR
+316 VF
-329 SRAGTRSCS
+329 GTR
-338 ARGARSRSS
+338 RKK
-347 GLRQSDRSHAT
+347 Q
-358 VSPVSACC
+358 
-366 RLATVR
+366 
-372 RRQVGIVRCGPVS
+372 
-385 FRRGPGARATATGGR
+385 
-400 APRRPGGPASE
+400 E
-411 DHSDH
+411 
-416 EPTYRA
+416 
-422 AGMPATASASTSWA
+422 
-436 PETPEPQ
+436 